1 MMASRCRRFVA
12 PVARIACRCSISAL
26 IMVGVILT
34 TACDN
39 GGDGEKPVD
48 KFSISTR
55 ATPLWQGAPV
65 PSIPPKPRPE
75 PEAIDVH
82 LDISAPMVGFL
93 PPASNAHEPSHEPSV
108 LRTAAQNVASHLTRL
123 YGGGG
128 VSIRWRAV
136 GHDLRD
142 LPEMPRFERTLFDG
156 QWSRLT
162 LSIESILSDFQTGHI
177 EAAALVTDLM
187 ATGDIT
193 GPLAVSNALSDWLA
207 SDDVRS
213 GTFHVGMLAA
223 RVNYRGWQP
232 ADCPERT
239 SELGCVYNE
248 RTGAITPLANVV
260 KVPFYV
266 LVLGRNF
273 EKVEDVIESVRRGIE
288 ELGQDL
294 EIKHEILTRKSRGF
308 DSKMSCTARKPGDHG
323 ENGAQ
328 YVLFEDNMGNM
339 KCRRDETVT
348 LSCGL
353 ADRFQLTS
361 APTAFD
367 ESRETSRLSDAVAVR
382 AVGDRL
388 DLDID
393 CAQLQKIAGP
403 LKLSLKDVVGEITH
417 HWEVAWDEWSTE
429 IDELGKTLQLEGF
442 VQELRITPDSYRIEL
457 QQPLLQ
463 FSAP

>member
-12 PVARIACRCSISAL
+12 PVAWIACRCSISAL
-26 IMVGVILT
+26 TVVSVILT
-34 TACDN
+34 TACGN
-39 GGDGEKPVD
+39 AGDSEKSVRQ
-48 KFSISTR
+48 FSRPAI

-82 LDISAPMVGFL
+82 LDISAPMAGFL
-93 PPASNAHEPSHEPSV
+93 PPASNAHEPSV

-142 LPEMPRFERTLFDG
+142 LPRMPRFERTLFDG

-162 LSIESILSDFQTGHI
+162 LSIESILSEFQTGHI

-248 RTGAITPLANVV
+248 RTGTITPLANVV

-266 LVLGRNF
+266 LVLGRDF

-353 ADRFQLTS
+353 ADIFQLTS
-361 APTAFD
+361 ASTAFD
-367 ESRETSRLSDAVAVR
+367 GSRETSRLPDSVAVH
-382 AVGDRL
+382 AVGGRL

-393 CAQLQKIAGP
+393 CAQIAGP
-403 LKLSLKDVVGEITH
+403 LKLRLNDVVGEITH

-457 QQPLLQ
+457 KQPLLQ

>member
-12 PVARIACRCSISAL
+12 RFVRIPWRCSIAVVTV
-26 IMVGVILT
+26 VGMILT

-39 GGDGEKPVD
+39 GGDREKPVD
-48 KFSISTR
+48 KFSRSAR
-55 ATPLWQGAPV
+55 ATPLWQGALV
-65 PSIPPKPRPE
+65 PSIPPKPKSE

-82 LDISAPMVGFL
+82 LDISAPMAGFL
-93 PPASNAHEPSHEPSV
+93 PPASNAHEPSV

-142 LPEMPRFERTLFDG
+142 LPGMPRFERTLFDG
-156 QWSRLT
+156 RWSRLT

-207 SDDVRS
+207 SNDVRS
-213 GTFHVGMLAA
+213 GTFHVGLLATRA
-223 RVNYRGWQP
+223 NYRGWQP
-232 ADCPERT
+232 AGCPERT
-239 SELGCVYNE
+239 SELGCVFNE
-248 RTGAITPLANVV
+248 RTGAITPLPNVV
-260 KVPFYV
+260 KIPLYV
-266 LVLGRNF
+266 LVLGKDF
-273 EKVEDVIESVRRGIE
+273 KKVEDVIESVRRGIE
-288 ELGQDL
+288 ELGKDL

-308 DSKMSCTARKPGDHG
+308 DTTMSCIARKPSDRG
-323 ENGAQ
+323 ENKPQ
-328 YVLFEDNMGNM
+328 FVLFEDNVGNM
-339 KCRRDETVT
+339 KCRRDETVA
-348 LSCGL
+348 LSCSLSNG
-353 ADRFQLTS
+353 FQLTS
-361 APTAFD
+361 ASTAFD
-367 ESRETSRLSDAVAVR
+367 GKGAMAGLSGAADVR
-382 AVGDRL
+382 DVEGRL

-393 CAQLQKIAGP
+393 CAQIAGP
-403 LKLSLKDVVGEITH
+403 LKLRLNDVVGEITH